1 MKERKGLVIRVY
13 DGNALVLSEGEFVY
27 VEIDGKKY
35 KKGQEITFYTK
46 TETKTVINWNRV
58 ISYASVP
65 ALVSL
70 FLLIVPY
77 FANDINL
84 SSEKSNDVNLSP
96 EKSNVAVMKPAVPKR
111 VTSVLTEP
119 KPEKKADDQQK
130 KEEKVQ
136 KEENKPTTP
145 KSKRKR
151 KVTKPTNYEQKPT
164 ENRESVQEAPS
175 RKENVPNPAPIPETA
190 PPKEPRFKPDSRDSD
205 SNLLTLSVG
214 RKGVSLSVAKIG
226 INVPL
231 RK

>member
-27 VEIDGKKY
+27 VEIDGKKC

-46 TETKTVINWNRV
+46 TETKTVVNWRRV

-65 ALVSL
+65 AIVSL
-70 FLLIVPY
+70 FLLMIVPH
-77 FANDINL
+77 
-84 SSEKSNDVNLSP
+84 SSHNVNIPP
-96 EKSNVAVMKPAVPKR
+96 EKDSVAVVKPVVPKC
-111 VTSVLTEP
+111 VTSAKAEP
-119 KPEKKADDQQK
+119 KPEKKVMKADNHQK
-130 KEEKVQ
+130 KEEKAQ

-164 ENRESVQEAPS
+164 ENRESVQEVPS
-175 RKENVPNPAPIPETA
+175 RKENVPNQAPIPETEHQ
-190 PPKEPRFKPDSRDSD
+190 KEQRFEPDSSDSD
-205 SNLLTLSVG
+205 NNLLTLSVG
-214 RKGVSLSVAKIG
+214 RKGVSLSVVKIG